1 MSRDHD
7 EGVSWGNES
16 SSSTGMMPEVSLYK
30 NFKKYL

>member
-16 SSSTGMMPEVSLYK
+16 SSSTGMMPEVCIIS
-30 NFKKYL
+30 